1 MDNYFEAIENL
12 EKELY
17 FLSTGEK
24 QFYKC
29 SYYWNNRNII
39 IGKMENIFY
48 RVIKKGTDEDKRKII
63 NKMCELFFTL
73 NVKLYKE
80 YMLKNE
86 KVFENFYHM
95 EYLIFPISIKEFTY
109 KNKKIIIE
117 YYLLGEKVYTDKK
130 NFLYGVL
137 YYSSN
142 LFTNDLPFGY
152 HGDLVVGRQS
162 DYF

>member
-1 MDNYFEAIENL
+1 
-12 EKELY
+12 
-17 FLSTGEK
+17 
-24 QFYKC
+24 
-29 SYYWNNRNII
+29 
-39 IGKMENIFY
+39 MENIFY

-130 NFLYGVL
+130 NFYMESCIIVAIYLL
-137 YYSSN
+137 TIFH
-142 LFTNDLPFGY
+142 LDIMEI
-152 HGDLVVGRQS
+152 
-162 DYF
+162 